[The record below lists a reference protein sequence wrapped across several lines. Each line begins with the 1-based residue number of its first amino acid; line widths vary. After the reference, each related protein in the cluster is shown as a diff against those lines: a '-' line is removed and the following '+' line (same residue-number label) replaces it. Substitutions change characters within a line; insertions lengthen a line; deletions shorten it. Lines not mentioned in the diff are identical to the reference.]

1 MDVPLGSQPKKEL
14 TSPWLFTFL
23 LQMGTRSRIGLQLE
37 GQIISVYHH
46 WDGYPEWLGV
56 TLDKKFN
63 TRELVEELIDGG
75 NMSSCDSEYGWD
87 YNYIN
92 REEVKRE
99 VSAPTYY
106 ADRGE
111 DCPPKISES
120 ITEYLDQAER
130 TDGEYAYLFDN
141 GEWTCYEIQ
150 YGSRVK
156 GRIVDIPAEFP
167 ARMAF

>member
-1 MDVPLGSQPKKEL
+1 MS
-14 TSPWLFTFL
+14 TNA
-23 LQMGTRSRIGLQLE
+23 RIGIKLE
-37 GQIISVYHH
+37 DGTILSAYHH

-56 TLDKKFN
+56 TLNKKFN
-63 TRELVEELIDGG
+63 TREKVAELIDGG
-75 NMSSCDSEYGWD
+75 DMSSCDSEYGWD
-87 YNYIN
+87 YNYLN

-106 ADRGE
+106 SERGE

-120 ITEYLDQAER
+120 ITEFLDLAEY

-141 GEWTCYEIQ
+141 GEWTCYEIGQ
-150 YGSRVK
+150 YKHGGVK
-156 GRIVDIPAEFP
+156 GRILDIPAEFP

>member
-1 MDVPLGSQPKKEL
+1 
-14 TSPWLFTFL
+14 
-23 LQMGTRSRIGLQLE
+23 MGTRSRIGLQLE

-56 TLDKKFN
+56 TLNKKFN
-63 TRELVEELIDGG
+63 TREKVEELIDGG
-75 NMSSCDSEYGWD
+75 DMSSCDSEYGWD